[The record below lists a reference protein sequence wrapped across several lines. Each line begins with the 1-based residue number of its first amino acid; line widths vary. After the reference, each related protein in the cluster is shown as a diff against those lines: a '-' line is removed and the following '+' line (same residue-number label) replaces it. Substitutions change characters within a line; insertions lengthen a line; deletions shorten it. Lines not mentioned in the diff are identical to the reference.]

1 MSRHLL
7 PPNLT
12 PLEAALADSL
22 ALSSDPTPIR
32 TLWDADRCPIAQLPW
47 LAWALSV
54 EGWES
59 AISEQQQRELVR
71 NAIPT
76 HRRKGTPA
84 SITAALAAIGIDAR
98 INDQRSTATTP
109 HTFEVE
115 IDLHDRG
122 LDDATRRQIEDIV
135 AHYKNVR
142 SHPAGL
148 RISLTSKGAIFVGAA
163 AWLGDELT
171 VYPYTPAEIVV
182 TGTVGAGGAVHII
195 DTMSIYP

>member
-22 ALSSDPTPIR
+22 ALNSDPTPIR
-32 TLWDADRCPIAQLPW
+32 TLWDADRCPVALLPW

-98 INDQRSTATTP
+98 INDRRSQSTVP

-115 IDLHDRG
+115 INLHDRG
-122 LDDATRRQIEDIV
+122 LDDATRRQIEGIV

-142 SHPAGL
+142 SRPAGL

-171 VYPYTPAEIVV
+171 VYPYTPAEIVA
-182 TGTVGAGGAVHII
+182 TGTVATGGAVHII